1 MSRKSVSYSIVDVF
15 TAKRFAGNPVAVIKD
30 AQGLGDD
37 EMQAIAQEFGFSE
50 TTFLMSPINR
60 ASNAKVRIFTPFDE
74 IPFAGHPNIGTAFV
88 VGSEETAATVDGDEL
103 VFDEM
108 GGPVS
113 VVLQRQQERLTGA
126 RITAPQTLEVL
137 GEVDPAVIADCLGLS
152 IDQISSARIAPCVAS
167 VGLPFAFAEI
177 TNLTALEAIEPNVS
191 AFKAAQARGLETV
204 DGFAISAFVI
214 NSDAE
219 GRFDLR
225 ARVFSPLGHPPED
238 PATGSAAGALTSLLA
253 ASSGY
258 RVCRARIQQGL
269 EIGRPSLIEVEV
281 IAAEARAEITGN
293 CVLVSS
299 GELFL

>member
-1 MSRKSVSYSIVDVF
+1 MSRESVFYSVVDVF
-15 TAKRFAGNPVAVIKD
+15 TSKRFAGNPVAVIKD
-30 AQGLGDD
+30 ARRLTGD

-50 TTFLMSPINR
+50 TTFILPPFDGS
-60 ASNAKVRIFTPFDE
+60 SNAKVRIFTPFDE

-88 VGSEETAATVDGDEL
+88 VGSQETAAIVDGDRL

-108 GGPVS
+108 GGAVS
-113 VVLQRQQERLTGA
+113 VVLRREQDRLTGA
-126 RITAPQTLEVL
+126 RITAPQTLEIL
-137 GEVDPAVIADCLGLS
+137 GEVEPGIIAGCLGLS
-152 IDQISSARIAPCVAS
+152 SDQISSARITPCVAS

-177 TNLTALEAIEPNVS
+177 TDQAALGAIEPNIA
-191 AFKAAQARGLETV
+191 AFKAAHARGPETV
-204 DGFAISAFVI
+204 DGFAISAFVV

-258 RVCRARIQQGL
+258 RICRARIQQGL

-281 IAAEARAEITGN
+281 PAAEAHAEITGN